1 MYKEK
6 WNFYGLGNGDWRQQE
21 LRNKTAIYEQKSWRR
36 KEKEK
41 LLVSLTPRLPRKEII
56 CSRFIRNL
64 LAEKKKE
71 GQQNEIKYKCS
82 YFFQVTRRIKKGCTE
97 NAKKKIN
104 STINRILIITQKPQQ
119 SPRQPVC
126 VLSSDFTKH
135 SIKISLNLCL
145 TLTICFI
152 RAMTCLCTIISIL
165 SIFDLPYIKKDISKQ
180 DRQGEWNRER

>member
-41 LLVSLTPRLPRKEII
+41 PLVSLTPQITQERN
-56 CSRFIRNL
+56 NL
-64 LAEKKKE
+64 LQVHPKPPSRKKKE

-82 YFFQVTRRIKKGCTE
+82 HFFQVTRRIKKGCTE